1 MITFAIILIAFG
13 FLAMS
18 VSGYFRQRCMTI
30 TCNCGREVMV
40 DALIVDQV
48 DVERFRQTLS
58 EGCPICRTVAAMAP
72 EVEEPD
78 HVAAG

>member
-1 MITFAIILIAFG
+1 MITFAIILIVFA
-13 FLAMS
+13 FLACS
-18 VSGYFRQRCMTI
+18 IGDYYRDRRMTI
-30 TCNCGREVMV
+30 TCHCGREVMV